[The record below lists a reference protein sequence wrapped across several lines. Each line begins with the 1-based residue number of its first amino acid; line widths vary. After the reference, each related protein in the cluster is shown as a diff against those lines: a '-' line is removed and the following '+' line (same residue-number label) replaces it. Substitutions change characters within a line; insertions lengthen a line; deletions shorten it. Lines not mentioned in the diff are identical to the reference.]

1 MDGTLAGDF
10 SSTGRGSSVVNDSR
24 RNRELLGRVAFV
36 IALASGTMGCGH
48 RKLPMPALPDAAAPT
63 FLSVLTEG
71 VVIEAEDGSWDVAS
85 GDPVRPP
92 FGSHAPGDA
101 APAANGA
108 LLEKY
113 GEFVQA
119 GARHVRVRVPG
130 RHKPLYGVLA
140 LLPVYS
146 TSTSSSARRTFR
158 IEIPNN
164 RIQEALGG
172 QVSVIYEP
180 YPYSRKTVAKNQ
192 DGDDELKD
200 SQAEAP
206 SWILWVS
213 DAPFA
218 GGSAGK
224 SKMEEAEEAK
234 AAAEQAAVAEKAA
247 AEKAAAEKAAAE
259 KAAAEKAEQDR
270 IAQENAAKEEAQRK
284 AEAAKKSTAKAK

>member
-1 MDGTLAGDF
+1 
-10 SSTGRGSSVVNDSR
+10 
-24 RNRELLGRVAFV
+24 
-36 IALASGTMGCGH
+36 
-48 RKLPMPALPDAAAPT
+48 LPPPALPDAAAPT

-71 VVIEAEDGSWDVAS
+71 VVIEAEDGSWDVGS

-92 FGSHAPGDA
+92 FGSNAPGGA
-101 APAANGA
+101 APVASGA

-113 GEFVQA
+113 TDYVQA
-119 GARHVRVRVPG
+119 GARHVRVKVPG
-130 RHKPLYGVLA
+130 RNKPLYGVLA
-140 LLPVYS
+140 LLPVFS

-158 IEIPNN
+158 IDIPNS

-180 YPYSRKTVAKNQ
+180 YPYSHKTVAKNEN
-192 DGDDELKD
+192 GDDELKD

-218 GGSAGK
+218 GGKAGK
-224 SKMEEAEEAK
+224 SKMEEAEE
-234 AAAEQAAVAEKAA
+234 EKAA
-247 AEKAAAEKAAAE
+247 AEKAAAEKAAADKAAADKAAAD

-270 IAQENAAKEEAQRK
+270 LAQEAAAKAAKEEAQRK
-284 AEAAKKSTAKAK
+284 ADAAKKTAAKTK